1 MILEKIKYTP
11 FSYKFKTSFQTSTGT
26 TKERK
31 GFFISIHD
39 ELGIFSVGEC
49 SPLPGFSYESYDE
62 VGKFFVSES
71 SQLIGLEVSN
81 DSGKIKL
88 TASEITKLPSV
99 RFAIE
104 QAMLGLAMQ
113 RDKNFLRNNFSTNKK
128 TISVNTVIGFDKPE
142 NVFAKVTDKY
152 KTGFRTFKIKVGRE
166 NFSDDYEIIKLIRK
180 KYYSGVSIRL
190 DANGKW
196 DIDNAVDNLAKLS
209 EFDIEYIEEPCGNL
223 NCLMKLAE
231 HSSIPIAVDES
242 LKTYENAEEVLKC
255 SNVKFLIIK
264 PMILGGIINATR
276 LIKLSEEHGKEIII
290 SSSFETPVGKSAL
303 VFLSSLISHNHA
315 HGLDT
320 AGMFEKLP
328 IVDPF
333 PIQNSNVVFDPD
345 SYPPHFDTGQ
355 LK

>member
-1 MILEKIKYTP
+1 MILKEIKYTP
-11 FSYKFKTSFQTSTGT
+11 FSYKFKTSFQISKRI

-39 ELGIFSVGEC
+39 ELGSVSVGEC
-49 SPLPGFSYESYDE
+49 SPLPVFS
-62 VGKFFVSES
+62 SES
-71 SQLIGLEVSN
+71 LSDVEEFLSTELKQLIGHKLEGDLQSIKQIAV
-81 DSGKIKL
+81 KITEL
-88 TASEITKLPSV
+88 HSLQ
-99 RFAIE
+99 FALE

-113 RDKNFLRNNFSTNKK
+113 RDKNFLRNNFSAGKK
-128 TISVNTVIGFDKPE
+128 TIPVNAVIGLDKPE

-223 NCLMKLAE
+223 NCLIKLAE
-231 HSSIPIAVDES
+231 RSSIPIAVDES
-242 LKTYENAEEVLKC
+242 LKTYENVEEVLK
-255 SNVKFLIIK
+255 SGKVKFLIIK
-264 PMILGGIINATR
+264 PMILGGIINAVR
-276 LIKLSEEHGKEIII
+276 LIKLSEEHGKKIII

-303 VFLSSLISHNHA
+303 VFLSTLISHNHA

-320 AGMFEKLP
+320 AGMFEKLS